1 MPKPVSYTTLQK
13 KYAGKIV
20 ALTEGRGKIVAA
32 ARDFKTLFK
41 KIKKTKF
48 REEDLV
54 YEGPI
59 DPYKSI
65 RVYPAYDLIPT

>member
-32 ARDFKTLFK
+32 ARDFKTLFE
-41 KIKKTKF
+41 KIAKTKHK
-48 REEDLV
+48 EEDLV
-54 YEGPI
+54 YSGPI
-59 DPYKSI
+59 EKYG
-65 RVYPAYDLIPT
+65 RVSVYNN